1 MTRRRARR
9 RGHTAPA
16 RPADPRRRSRRR
28 SPCAPPVKFGKYSSS
43 SGKLGPVEYDVTQ
56 SSDRI
61 RSDERTTKSLTVLL
75 SDVVPLKRQDF
86 PRNREEFLETIVS
99 YDKYFKVVTDKQKR
113 ILRRKPDLQPPSSF
127 QRRQIALYNI
137 KMYIKE
143 IFKELTSLRLPN
155 DKRQKTSVANVDKYT
170 IVNDWDFSF
179 KPYENAYEFQIF
191 DDLSYL
197 FELSDDQTRGLSE
210 RKKLTNPQTKIAYI
224 NKDEHVYL
232 DIDPTEQADRYY
244 VDTKNISLPSNR
256 LKELIDRCDDD
267 SSCFSGDEETEA
279 HRILKDMKQQLEFV
293 LKNNN
298 IKLTKDKEFSINNI
312 VKLFE
317 KHQQTLNEHFEE
329 LQNKKD
335 ELEEIKRDKKARYN
349 LRVPFK
355 ELKVG
360 INFNNKGLTNVPK
373 QQLIKSWVDSLFH
386 MWAISDKPED
396 RVNLQFAY
404 KELSAFYDLLLEM
417 DWNIYEKKLE
427 RTSALDKEKNNLVFK
442 INESAITP
450 ECEEFLL
457 DIFKKIHTAKEINLS
472 KGENPDEKIVAIY
485 NTPIKLLIKIIQK
498 VQKILNDPSILDKS
512 PYSSVSSMTMR
523 TQTHISGNEPMID
536 DENGIIFSRRTEN
549 TRFDPK
555 DEGKNPPKK
564 GNKELPWVNTHKEYI
579 REYIFKKIIKDEK
592 TKENLFDLLLIDG
605 VLEVNESNVTERYL
619 QYKWSGLEKRYV
631 LKNTYDTIEYPSFSD
646 LIQFR
651 LKNPEEDKENLKNF
665 YREFR
670 NNPTANEDMY
680 RKYFEVPDVRKNM
693 EKYEITLRNKL
704 VSIQVDPRDKAQLR
718 TKFKKIKCNTKKV
731 NKLKHAW
738 SNTKRANRERLNVLK
753 KSKAWTRLK
762 ETLFSNVPMLGPRK
776 FVIKRTVRR
785 LPHTHK
791 VKNTFTRKQKRMH
804 TFDKDP
810 PEEEIDV
817 DL

>member
-1 MTRRRARR
+1 MTRVLRINYYYE
-9 RGHTAPA
+9 
-16 RPADPRRRSRRR
+16 
-28 SPCAPPVKFGKYSSS
+28 PVKFGKYSSP

-75 SDVVPLKRQDF
+75 SDAVPLKRQDF

-170 IVNDWDFSF
+170 IVNDWDFLF

-197 FELSDDQTRGLSE
+197 FELSDEQTLGVSE
-210 RKKLTNPQTKIAYI
+210 RKKLTNPQIKIAYI

-232 DIDPTEQADRYY
+232 DIDPAEQADRYY

-256 LKELIDRCDDD
+256 LKELIDRCEDD

-279 HRILKDMKQQLEFV
+279 HRILKDMREQLIYL
-293 LKNNN
+293 LKSNN
-298 IKLTKDKEFSINNI
+298 IKVTKDKEISIDKI

-317 KHQQTLNEHFEE
+317 QHQDTLNQH
-329 LQNKKD
+329 LKGM
-335 ELEEIKRDKKARYN
+335 DKKEKEEEEF
-349 LRVPFK
+349 LGRVPFK
-355 ELKVG
+355 DLKVG
-360 INFNNKGLTNVPK
+360 INFNKDITTVSK
-373 QQLIKSWVDSLFH
+373 QQLIKAWVDSLFH
-386 MWAISDKPED
+386 MWSSNDTSKDK
-396 RVNLQFAY
+396 VKLQLAY
-404 KELSAFYDLLLEM
+404 KELFSFYDLIVEM
-417 DWNIYEKKLE
+417 DWKTYEKKLE
-427 RTSALDKEKNNLVFK
+427 RTTTLDKEKNNLVYK
-442 INESAITP
+442 INESAIDN
-450 ECEEFLL
+450 ECEKLL
-457 DIFKKIHTAKEINLS
+457 MDIFKKIHTTREINLS
-472 KGENPDEKIVAIY
+472 KGENPDEKINSIY
-485 NTPIKLLIKIIQK
+485 KTPIKLLTKIIQK
-498 VQKILNDPSILDKS
+498 VKSILNDPSALDKV
-512 PYSSVSSMTMR
+512 PYSSVTSVNKRSK
-523 TQTHISGNEPMID
+523 THISGNDRFID
-536 DENGIIFSRRTEN
+536 DENGIIFSNETEN
-549 TRFDPK
+549 TRKRPDNKSK
-555 DEGKNPPKK
+555 DGADYNPM
-564 GNKELPWVNTHKEYI
+564 LPWTNTNEEYI

-631 LKNTYDTIEYPSFSD
+631 MKNTYDTIEYPSFSD

-665 YREFR
+665 YREFK